1 MRSEKGV
8 PGLDPSFDPLGHG
21 EGGLDAV
28 ETHSRLKD
36 GPHFPSLALAFPR
49 LNLRVVGAEGWTV
62 TIRDLSNLTISMGF
76 RARAQDLEFYLRT
89 ASVTP

>member
-1 MRSEKGV
+1 MRSAKGV

-21 EGGLDAV
+21 EGSLDAA

-76 RARAQDLEFYLRT
+76 RAQAQDLEFYLRT